1 MTQPTVIDAQS
12 ISYSAVADSGNSRTY
27 EDVVIPAE
35 ANTVIMLVG
44 LGSPSGTFEWTDIAF
59 GNAAAI
65 KTQFIDVSSE
75 SPLQATAA
83 AIFDVSEAGAMTA
96 DVVASLSAASTADS
110 KLGIVCSTGFV
121 ESWATTNDRSG
132 TAGQNTVFS
141 PNYENNIFV
150 LMGSV
155 DIDIDD
161 LTITTGTLIFKG
173 EQGAAKF
180 GVFGAK
186 QTSEGSINEKT
197 IAYTMSIEE
206 MSEILVT
213 LSTQRNPFATN
224 FGPVIRP
231 IIAHDVIS

>member
-1 MTQPTVIDAQS
+1 MTKPTIIDAQS
-12 ISYSAVADSGNSRTY
+12 TSYSAAADSGTSRTY

-44 LGSPSGTFEWTDIAF
+44 LGSPSGTFEWTNITF

-65 KTQFIDVSSE
+65 KTQFIDVSSDT
-75 SPLQATAA
+75 PLQATAA

-96 DVVASLSAASTADS
+96 DVVASLSSTSTADS

-161 LTITTGTLIFKG
+161 LSITTGSLIFKG

-206 MSEILVT
+206 MSEIIVT
-213 LSTQRNPFATN
+213 LSTQRNPFATS

-231 IIAHDVIS
+231 IISHDVIS